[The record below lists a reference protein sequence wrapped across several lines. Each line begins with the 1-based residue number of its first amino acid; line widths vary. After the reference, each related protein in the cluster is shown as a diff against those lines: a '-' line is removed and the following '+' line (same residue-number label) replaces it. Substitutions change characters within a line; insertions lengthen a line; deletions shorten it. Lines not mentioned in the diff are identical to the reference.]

1 MLEARDAY
9 NTGEKNE
16 NGEMRK
22 NEGKKEER
30 KKTALVNQRTIQYS
44 LSSFVAA
51 AGLFIFRAYLVV
63 F

>member
-51 AGLFIFRAYLVV
+51 AVLFIFRAYLVV